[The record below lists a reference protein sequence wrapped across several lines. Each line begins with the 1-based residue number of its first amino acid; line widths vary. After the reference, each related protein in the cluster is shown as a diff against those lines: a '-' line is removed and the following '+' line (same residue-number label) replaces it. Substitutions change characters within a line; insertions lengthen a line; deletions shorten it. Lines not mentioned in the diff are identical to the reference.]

1 MDSSVDPGEDPRM
14 ERVIDLD
21 QAAAEIAERRL
32 GWERI
37 CLVIESVT
45 WRDAAAPWPQALETD
60 RGCVTAPDS
69 MGLVLSGREEAALG
83 VVLFCGG
90 WADVDALTLAG
101 DLVTEAPAV
110 ESPRAFG
117 VLLDS
122 CVTRVF
128 GVSER

>member
-1 MDSSVDPGEDPRM
+1 M

-37 CLVIESVT
+37 GLVVESVT
-45 WRDAAAPWPQALETD
+45 WRDEAAQWPQALETD
-60 RGCVTAPDS
+60 RGRVTAPDS
-69 MGLVLSGREEAALG
+69 VGLVLSGWDEAVLE

-117 VLLDS
+117 ALLDS
-122 CVTRVF
+122 CVARVF
-128 GVSER
+128 GVPER